1 MSNESFIEKPSRII
15 QKKEEECKK
24 LFFQRE
30 KETHEALFVDFQ
42 TWGWI
47 ILHIMEL
54 QIQHHFKINL

>member
-42 TWGWI
+42 TWG
-47 ILHIMEL
+47 
-54 QIQHHFKINL
+54 